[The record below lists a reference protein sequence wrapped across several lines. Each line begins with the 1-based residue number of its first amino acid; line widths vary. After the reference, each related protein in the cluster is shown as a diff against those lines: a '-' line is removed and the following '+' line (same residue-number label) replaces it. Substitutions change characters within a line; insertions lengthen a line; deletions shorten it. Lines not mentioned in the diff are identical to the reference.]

1 MSESTTTPAI
11 AKTKFRWPPEVSIFL
26 VLIGMALLFEL
37 LGWIFVKQSFLGNPD
52 RLMVMILQV
61 SVIGIIAIGV
71 TQCIITGGVDLSS
84 GSVVAAAAMV
94 TASLAQQ
101 PNTRALYPHLTDLP
115 FILPV
120 LAGVCVGLIAGL
132 INGTLIAKTA
142 IPPFIATLG
151 MMVSARG
158 FAKWY
163 TKGQPISGLT
173 EQFAWFGSGAMPVII
188 FLVVALTFHI
198 ILGYTRYGKY
208 TYAIGANRNAARV
221 SGINVNRHLIIVY
234 TIAGALAGLAGTVAT
249 ARAVTGQAGMGIA
262 YELDAIAAAVIGG
275 TSLMGGVGR
284 IAGTVIGVLILGV
297 MTSGF
302 TFLGIDAYYQEIV
315 IGMIIVIAVVTDQM
329 RQKKRSKA

>member
-11 AKTKFRWPPEVSIFL
+11 VKTKFRWPPEVGIFL

-84 GSVVAAAAMV
+84 GSLVAAAAMV

-101 PNTRALYPHLTDLP
+101 PNTRALYPNLTDLP

-188 FLVVALTFHI
+188 FLVVAVIFHI
-198 ILGYTRYGKY
+198 ALRYTKYGKY
-208 TYAIGANRNAARV
+208 TYAIGGNMQAART
-221 SGINVNRHLIIVY
+221 SGINVKRHLIIVY
-234 TIAGALAGLAGTVAT
+234 SIAGLLAGLAGVVAS
-249 ARAVTGQAGMGIA
+249 ARAATGQAGMGMS

-275 TSLMGGVGR
+275 TSLAGGVGR

-315 IGMIIVIAVVTDQM
+315 KGMIIVIAVVTDQM